1 MIADMIGGHPGL
13 AWLVGGLLLMAV
25 EALAPGAFM
34 VWIGLAAVGTGLATL
49 AFPLDFSFEVVVFAV
64 LAAASIA
71 SGLRLRRSAR
81 PNTLNTPQ
89 SGLVGRTVQVLSVQ
103 GREGRVRMGDSD
115 WSARLDAGAAW
126 AEQGRLLEVVAL
138 DGCVLVVRPR
148 AERS

>member
-1 MIADMIGGHPGL
+1 MIPELIGGHPGL

-49 AFPLDFSFEVVVFAV
+49 ALVLSFPAEVVVFAV

-71 SGLRLRRSAR
+71 VGLRLRRRAR
-81 PNTLNTPQ
+81 PSSVNTPQ
-89 SGLVGRTVQVLSVQ
+89 SGLVGRTARVLSVE
-103 GREGRVRMGDSD
+103 GREGRVRVGDSD
-115 WSARLDAGAAW
+115 WSARLDAGADW
-126 AEQGRLLEVVAL
+126 PEQARSLDVVAL
-138 DGCVLVVRPR
+138 DGCVLVVRPQ